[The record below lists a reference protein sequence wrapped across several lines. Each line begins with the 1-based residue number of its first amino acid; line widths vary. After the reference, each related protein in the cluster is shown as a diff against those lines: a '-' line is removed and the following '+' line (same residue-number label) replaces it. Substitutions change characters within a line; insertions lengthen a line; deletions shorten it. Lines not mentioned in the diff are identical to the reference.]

1 MKRGTS
7 IDKPLTENETRN
19 KYLNYARNLG
29 CYQELLQVFDRYD
42 KLLKK
47 CTNVVERQQIAI
59 MANVEVHKL
68 FNFRNP
74 LIVGGKEILPGDPD
88 WKEEVL

>member
-7 IDKPLTENETRN
+7 IDNPLTENETRS
-19 KYLNYARNLG
+19 KYLTYAKNLG
-29 CYQELLQVFDRYD
+29 CYQELLQIFDRYD

-47 CTNVVERQQIAI
+47 CTNLTEKQQIAV

-68 FNFRNP
+68 FNFRNA